1 MNGRT
6 WRVAG
11 VLLLVAIALVGV
23 WATKR
28 VVPGGPPVAVRRT
41 PAAAAAAAGDVD
53 SADPQ
58 PPPPPP
64 QIPQR
69 LPEFALADRTGK
81 PTSVS
86 TWRGKSL
93 ILNFWATWCAPCRR
107 EIPLL
112 GTLHDQW
119 ADRGVEVVGVAVD
132 DRRAVAAYADEMKI
146 SYPLLIG
153 EEDALD
159 VAAQLGVASPVF
171 PFSVFTDRR
180 GEVVTLYLG
189 ELHPAQAALILS
201 IVQDL
206 NQNRSSLPAA
216 RQAIAEGLQGLSTKH
231 AG

>member
-1 MNGRT
+1 MSVRAV
-6 WRVAG
+6 RVAG
-11 VLLLVAIALVGV
+11 GVLIVAVVLFAV
-23 WATKR
+23 WAGIR
-28 VVPGGPPVAVRRT
+28 DFSART
-41 PAAAAAAAGDVD
+41 PAAVLRVPVAASGATEEFD
-53 SADPQ
+53 SAAPE
-58 PPPPPP
+58 PLLPPP
-64 QIPQR
+64 QIPQN

-81 PTSVS
+81 PTPVS

-112 GTLHDQW
+112 GSLHDQW
-119 ADRGVEVVGVAVD
+119 ADRGVEVVGVAID
-132 DRRAVAAYADEMKI
+132 DRRKVAAYADEMKI
-146 SYPLLIG
+146 TYPLLIG

-201 IVQDL
+201 VVQDL
-206 NQNRSSLPAA
+206 NQNRLSLPAA
-216 RQAIAEGLQGLSTKH
+216 RQAIADGLQGLSTKH
-231 AG
+231 PG